1 MIDTTT
7 VIDTTTADTTI
18 PPTTIVNDTTTAD
31 TTIPPTTITTSATT
45 DTTMQ
50 TNTTT
55 EDENNYGEHINCNR
69 LVISFLMMILVI
81 IIYK

>member
-1 MIDTTT
+1 M
-7 VIDTTTADTTI
+7 IDTTTADTTI
-18 PPTTIVNDTTTAD
+18 PPTTTVIDTTAAD
-31 TTIPPTTITTSATT
+31 TTIPPTTITTSATN

-55 EDENNYGEHINCNR
+55 ENGNSYGEHINCNR